1 MKEPKRIKLTDNPS
15 TKDVNKIPL
24 ENTKLELDIDTQ
36 NYKTFWKTLVWENEN
51 NSQNDSQS
59 IQ

>member
-15 TKDVNKIPL
+15 IKDVIKIPL
-24 ENTKLELDIDTQ
+24 NDGSAKLDIDTE

-51 NSQNDSQS
+51 NPQNDSQS

>member
-15 TKDVNKIPL
+15 IKDVSRID
-24 ENTKLELDIDTQ
+24 NTKSIEFNDIDTK

>member
-15 TKDVNKIPL
+15 IKDVIKIPL
-24 ENTKLELDIDTQ
+24 NDGSAKLDTDTE
-36 NYKTFWKTLVWENEN
+36 NYKTFWKTLVGENEN
-51 NSQNDSQS
+51 NPQNDSQS

>member
-15 TKDVNKIPL
+15 IKDVIKIPL
-24 ENTKLELDIDTQ
+24 NTVLKLDTDTE

-51 NSQNDSQS
+51 NPQNDSQS